1 LCATVMRD
9 EDSEEDALAAAALG
23 EGEASE
29 AELLERLRD
38 PEPEV
43 WQGAEVALRER
54 WREEEGP
61 FAAGELEA
69 AMDHLR
75 GITSRE
81 QVRHGAQAPPPAPL
95 PPARLRSMLCVSMV
109 LR

>member
-1 LCATVMRD
+1 MRD

-23 EGEASE
+23 EDALAE